1 MNIISFDLSG
11 KIDQPTVSAL
21 TLLKREADALCIPFF
36 VVGASAR
43 DILLKHC
50 YGINPPRATRDV
62 DLGVR
67 VADWE
72 SYNRLTDALIAT
84 GKFNATRERQRFC
97 FETVLIDIVPF
108 GAITDERK
116 RISWPP
122 EHEIFMS
129 MFAFEESYECA
140 ITVRLSSS
148 PELDIR
154 LPILPGL
161 ALMKIV
167 SWEERYPD
175 RAKDAEDLLLIM
187 NSYEAAGNFERLY
200 GQEQGLL
207 KAEGFDTRLAGIRL
221 LGRDMAKMADHETT
235 EVVRRILC
243 SETDRISQYR
253 LVVDMIHETSRFDET
268 FDETRLQVEKL
279 KEGFLEIILDNHPA

>member
-1 MNIISFDLSG
+1 MSSISFDLSG
-11 KIDQPTVSAL
+11 KIDQPTVNAL
-21 TLLKREADALCIPFF
+21 SLLKREADALCIPFF

-50 YGINPPRATRDV
+50 YGIDPPRATRDV

-72 SYNRLTDALIAT
+72 KYNRLTDALIAT
-84 GKFNATRERQRFC
+84 GKFAATRERQRVC
-97 FETVLIDIVPF
+97 FDTVLIDIVPF
-108 GAITDERK
+108 GAIANERK

-129 MFAFEESYECA
+129 LFAFEESYEYA
-140 ITVRLSSS
+140 VTVRLSSD

-154 LPILPGL
+154 LPTLPGL
-161 ALMKIV
+161 ALMKII
-167 SWEERYPD
+167 SWEERYPE
-175 RAKDAEDLLLIM
+175 RAKDAEDLSLIM
-187 NSYEAAGNFERLY
+187 NSYKDAGNFERLY
-200 GQEQGLL
+200 DQEQNLL
-207 KAEGFDTRLAGIRL
+207 QVEGFDTRLAGIRL
-221 LGRDMAKMADHETT
+221 LGRDMAKMADHETA

-243 SETDRISQYR
+243 NETDRVSQYR
-253 LVVDMIHETSRFDET
+253 LVVDMIRGKPRFDEI

-279 KEGFLEIILDNHPA
+279 KEGFLEVMEKR